1 MPNNTFKTIHD
12 IDKAI
17 VRQKAKAKLLE
28 QKMDQQFE
36 HLQENYGS
44 MVKNSLFKINIGGES
59 IVGNLLQNILGN
71 ERVQRSVGSVL
82 GKAGDRFADWMDKFT
97 DKLSKKEEK

>member
-1 MPNNTFKTIHD
+1 MSNNSIKTIHD

-36 HLQENYGS
+36 HLQENYAA

-59 IVGNLLQNILGN
+59 LVGSLLQNILGN
-71 ERVQRSVGSVL
+71 ERLQKSFGSVL

-97 DKLSKKEEK
+97 DKLGKKDDK